1 MASIGAV
8 VKKRVQALMKVSD
21 ELAEVLF
28 AGNPVVLRKDAD
40 TKTASRFQKAFK
52 EAGARLR
59 VMPVDPADAAEALPA
74 DARPAEEPPAA
85 TTAAPSDSELEVAE
99 LGTILGIV
107 DRPAPPAPDTS
118 HISLS
123 ALGTDLADAA
133 PAPQSEVAEV
143 SWDLAEPGTP
153 LGVESVA
160 IDPVIEIESVDF
172 EVEAPGVRM
181 DRRRKKLPP
190 NPPDTSHLEVE
201 SLD

>member
-1 MASIGAV
+1 
-8 VKKRVQALMKVSD
+8 
-21 ELAEVLF
+21 
-28 AGNPVVLRKDAD
+28 
-40 TKTASRFQKAFK
+40 
-52 EAGARLR
+52 
-59 VMPVDPADAAEALPA
+59 MPVDPADAAEALPA
-74 DARPAEEPPAA
+74 AGTPAERPAEEPPAA
-85 TTAAPSDSELEVAE
+85 PGAAPTDSELEVAE

-123 ALGTDLADAA
+123 ELGTDLADAA
-133 PAPQSEVAEV
+133 PALQSEVGEAR
-143 SWDLAEPGTP
+143 WDLAEPGTP

-160 IDPVIEIESVDF
+160 IDPVIDVDSVDF